1 MGGVGLYRGEEGR
14 RLRFGELRGKEI
26 INLHTGRRMG
36 TVGESDLAVD
46 EGTGEI
52 RALLL
57 PGRNG
62 IFGGSREVE
71 VPWSCVRRI
80 GPEVVIV
87 ELEGPASGWREA
99 EARPAYRRGRRR

>member
-1 MGGVGLYRGEEGR
+1 M
-14 RLRFGELRGKEI
+14 RFGNLRGKEI
-26 INLHTGRRMG
+26 INLETGRRMG
-36 TVGESDLAVD
+36 TVGESDLVVD

-57 PGRNG
+57 PYRHG
-62 IFGGSREVE
+62 IFGGSRAVE

-87 ELEGPASGWREA
+87 ELEGPAPVLREG